1 MDWNTVPIEERDPGH
16 PDTPTP
22 DEPRAT
28 AGLDVTPETLHAHFL
43 GEPDHLKDA
52 ISLHQTVVV
61 EHARD
66 IESRF
71 EKVAGVLRTD
81 TFLEL
86 FGGSEK
92 DGALVIPLHG
102 CEFSGVGL
110 SMGEVDGREVFRLQ
124 LATEGSQRLERLFT
138 LPADCNLADAI
149 WTVGELHLNLAR
161 SRS

>member
-92 DGALVIPLHG
+92 DGALVIPLNG
-102 CEFSGVGL
+102 CELSGVGL
-110 SMGEVDGREVFRLQ
+110 SMGEVDGRELFRLQ
-124 LATEGSQRLERLFT
+124 LAT
-138 LPADCNLADAI
+138 
-149 WTVGELHLNLAR
+149 
-161 SRS
+161 